1 VSPNS
6 NEVHIYAF
14 DGQGWTLQHVLT
26 EVSSSSRSSLLVIT
40 RPRPRPRLTLSN
52 PLQQHDKLVTSIDW
66 APQTNRLVTCAHD
79 RNAYVWTLEAHPE
92 TGSPVWQPT
101 LVLLRIN
108 RSATFVRWSPNEEKF
123 AVASGARTIAVC
135 QYDAESNWWVA
146 KHLKKPLR
154 STVLGLDW
162 HPNSVLLAAGS
173 ADGAA
178 RVFSAFI
185 KGVDEKCV
193 PFLLALSLLAA
204 RLYNCMTDAI
214 SCSLQAS
221 RFALGRAP
229 PLQHGLRR
237 VHELGRRLGP
247 RHRLLAL
254 GRRARLRQCVPP
266 LPRLLSDG
274 SDADADPRPRPP
286 AAHDSMLT
294 VVYPSEA
301 DQPPAAV
308 YSVNLA
314 SLPCLTLQW
323 TSENALIAAG
333 HDCQPLI
340 FEGSLE
346 TGWAQTG
353 SLDQR
358 TGTSSRA
365 AAGPG
370 AGGVGRLNRSEAFN
384 MFRAADSRGVSSSP
398 AAAAGGA
405 GGAPTAP
412 GGGALG
418 AGQKL
423 TSSGTEL
430 LTVHQNTITSVRAY
444 SGQPG
449 AVDRVSTTGVD
460 GRLVVW
466 PVSAGGV
473 VGGVTRGVG
482 QLSM

>member
-1 VSPNS
+1 MADIYQLINVPLTAHAFNADRSCAPHLDVASVSPNS

-14 DGQGWTLQHVLT
+14 D
-26 EVSSSSRSSLLVIT
+26 
-40 RPRPRPRLTLSN
+40 
-52 PLQQHDKLVTSIDW
+52 HDKLVTSIDW

-185 KGVDEKCV
+185 KGVDEK
-193 PFLLALSLLAA
+193 
-204 RLYNCMTDAI
+204 
-214 SCSLQAS
+214 
-221 RFALGRAP
+221 
-229 PLQHGLRR
+229 
-237 VHELGRRLGP
+237 
-247 RHRLLAL
+247 
-254 GRRARLRQCVPP
+254 
-266 LPRLLSDG
+266 
-274 SDADADPRPRPP
+274 PP
-286 AAHDSMLT
+286 ASPWGERLPFNTVCGEFMSTAGGWVHGIAFSPSGDALAFVTHDSMLT

-333 HDCQPLI
+333 HDCQPLV

-346 TGWAQTG
+346 GGWAQTG

-358 TGTSSRA
+358 TGTSTRA

-398 AAAAGGA
+398 APAAGGA
-405 GGAPTAP
+405 TAAP

-444 SGQPG
+444 SGPAG

-466 PVSAGGV
+466 PVTAGGGGG

>member
-1 VSPNS
+1 MADIYQITNAPLTAHAFNADRSQVAVSPNS

-26 EVSSSSRSSLLVIT
+26 E
-40 RPRPRPRLTLSN
+40 
-52 PLQQHDKLVTSIDW
+52 HDKLVTSIDW

-185 KGVDEKCV
+185 KGVDEK
-193 PFLLALSLLAA
+193 
-204 RLYNCMTDAI
+204 
-214 SCSLQAS
+214 
-221 RFALGRAP
+221 
-229 PLQHGLRR
+229 
-237 VHELGRRLGP
+237 
-247 RHRLLAL
+247 
-254 GRRARLRQCVPP
+254 
-266 LPRLLSDG
+266 
-274 SDADADPRPRPP
+274 PP
-286 AAHDSMLT
+286 ASPWGERLPFNTVCGEFTSTAGGWVHGIAFSPSGDALAFVTHDSMLT

-346 TGWAQTG
+346 SGWAQTG

-384 MFRAADSRGVSSSP
+384 MFRAADSRGVSSSSAP
-398 AAAAGGA
+398 APAAGGA
-405 GGAPTAP
+405 TAAP

-466 PVSAGGV
+466 PVSAGGG